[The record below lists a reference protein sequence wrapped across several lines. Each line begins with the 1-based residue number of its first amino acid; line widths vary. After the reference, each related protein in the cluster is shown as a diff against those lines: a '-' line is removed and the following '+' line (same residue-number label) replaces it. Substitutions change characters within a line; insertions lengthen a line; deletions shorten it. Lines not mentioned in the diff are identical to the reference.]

1 MRERNIPGLLKLD
14 NLLEGS
20 CQFVRHN
27 DLVQSGRWNH
37 PAMKVLTEG
46 GEWEMYRQQHNMY
59 TPQTLNPHNMQNITE
74 ENPHIHLRF
83 YFFSNTLSFILTSKL
98 IHKVKV

>member
-1 MRERNIPGLLKLD
+1 MGVLLGLRVRNIPGLLELD

-37 PAMKVLTEG
+37 PAMKVLTEE
-46 GEWEMYRQQHNMY
+46 GEWEVYRQRYNMY
-59 TPQTLNPHNMQNITE
+59 KTLLLFPDGT
-74 ENPHIHLRF
+74 
-83 YFFSNTLSFILTSKL
+83 
-98 IHKVKV
+98 